1 MKLAI
6 QICAEKEWPSI
17 KSIFDVPDN
26 RLQFSPFGECFD
38 YPLGSNE
45 CKWFHSGA
53 TKTRAAAA
61 CQYAIC
67 TWDPDAIINL
77 GTCGGVAHDVKELD
91 IILANRTIQYDV
103 IERFGEL
110 TESFQRDQETII
122 DVSWAK
128 KCRSPEISHVG
139 AIASADQDLSLEFRA
154 ELQTA
159 KILAADW
166 ESASIAKICQL
177 NKIKC
182 LILRGVSDI
191 PQDESSSEHLQD
203 NHYCRNTPK
212 IMERLVNIV
221 RRMTSIFADT
231 GRVPE

>member
-1 MKLAI
+1 MTLSI
-6 QICAEKEWPSI
+6 QICAEKEWPCV
-17 KSIFDVPDN
+17 KSIFKIRGN
-26 RLQFSPFGECFD
+26 RLQFSPFGERFD
-38 YPLGSNE
+38 HPLGSIK
-45 CKWFHSGA
+45 CTWYHSGA

-67 TWDPDAIINL
+67 TWHPDTIINL
-77 GTCGGVAHDVKELD
+77 GTCGGVAHNVKVLD
-91 IILANRTIQYDV
+91 IILANKTVQYDV

-110 TESFQRDQETII
+110 TESFQKDQETII
-122 DVSWAK
+122 DVSWAE
-128 KCRSPEISHVG
+128 KCRSSEISHVG
-139 AIASADQDLSLEFRA
+139 TIASADQDLSLECRGR
-154 ELQTA
+154 LQTA

-166 ESASIAKICQL
+166 ESASIAKVCEL
-177 NKIKC
+177 NNIRC

-191 PQDESSSEHLQD
+191 PQDESSSVPLQD

-221 RRMTSIFADT
+221 RRMTSIFPDT